1 MLKKIIDFLK
11 SLFSSNENKDQKDT
25 KKKKPVK
32 DNYPMW

>member
-1 MLKKIIDFLK
+1 MLKKIIEFLK
-11 SLFSSNENKDQKDT
+11 SLFSSNENKDQKDK